1 MDLGRWQGQVPPVP
15 VSEEDEF
22 LSMLKQQ
29 ANILHQLQQQRGLAP
44 VCAAAPYPL
53 DDETFRA
60 DLLPGAWAC
69 ASACFRF
76 INAIRAQRCS
86 YLVT

>member
-1 MDLGRWQGQVPPVP
+1 MPPVP

-44 VCAAAPYPL
+44 VRAAAQNPWNDLAHPL
-53 DDETFRA
+53 LVLSAFGVQLRFCGRPNNLHQCAQQRA
-60 DLLPGAWAC
+60 ADHGA
-69 ASACFRF
+69 
-76 INAIRAQRCS
+76 AQS
-86 YLVT
+86 